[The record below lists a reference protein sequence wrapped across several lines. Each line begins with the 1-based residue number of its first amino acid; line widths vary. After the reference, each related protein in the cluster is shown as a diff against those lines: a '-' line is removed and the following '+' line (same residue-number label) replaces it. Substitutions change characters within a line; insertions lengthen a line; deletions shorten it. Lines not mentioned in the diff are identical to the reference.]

1 MFNRELFEAAVKNK
15 GYTVKGIATIIGRN
29 EATLHRKMS
38 GISDF
43 TRNEIQLIKAALN
56 LSTEEVDNIF
66 FARELA

>member
-1 MFNRELFEAAVKNK
+1 
-15 GYTVKGIATIIGRN
+15 
-29 EATLHRKMS
+29 MS

-56 LSTEEVDNIF
+56 LSNEEVENIF